1 VIPDTN
7 VLGGGAED
15 FERRGEAGQG
25 REDTAGPLLASEAM
39 AEANSP
45 WFAMDLDAQLSA

>member
-7 VLGGGAED
+7 VLDGGAED

-25 REDTAGPLLASEAM
+25 REDTAGPLLACEAM

-45 WFAMDLDAQLSA
+45 WFAMDLDA